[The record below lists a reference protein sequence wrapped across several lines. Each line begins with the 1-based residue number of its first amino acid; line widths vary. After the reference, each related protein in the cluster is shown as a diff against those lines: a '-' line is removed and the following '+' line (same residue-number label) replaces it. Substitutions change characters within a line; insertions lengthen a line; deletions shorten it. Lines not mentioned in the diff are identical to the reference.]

1 MGEVIYLTTFH
12 EIYDSFLLDV
22 VDKYFIDY
30 DVEEI
35 NYEDLQRLL
44 ITAIVKFKH
53 PKQNLKDYDLLFV
66 DEEGVNGQFNVD
78 LTLEEVELLVNYM
91 GIAWATNKL
100 KRGRITELQYTGS
113 DAKVINIKTYIEGI
127 KEIIKTLKEE
137 SKVLNNSY
145 QMHCDDKI
153 KLNKKESI
161 RNNIRNRNGYF

>member
-1 MGEVIYLTTFH
+1 MTTFH
-12 EIYDSFLLDV
+12 EIYDSFLSDV
-22 VDKYFIDY
+22 IDEYLIDYELETIDY
-30 DVEEI
+30 D
-35 NYEDLQRLL
+35 DLQRLL

-66 DEEGVNGQFNVD
+66 DEEGVKGQFNID
-78 LTLEEVELLVNYM
+78 LTLEEIELLANYM

-137 SKVLNNSY
+137 NKILNNNY
-145 QMHCDDKI
+145 QMHRDEKI
-153 KLNKKESI
+153 ALNKKESVQSSI
-161 RNNIRNRNGYF
+161 NRRQW